1 MKLVA
6 LTMVVLVMLVSLMT
20 GGRLLDRSDAYVVG
34 GTYIIRSG
42 EDVTGNV
49 RALFAQVVVEKGARV
64 TGRVLALSSTLDLA
78 GGVGGEV
85 LAVGSDVTV
94 RQTATLGSAPRLVDM
109 MPYVFLFPQI
119 LRAGQG
125 VQ

>member
-6 LTMVVLVMLVSLMT
+6 LTMVVLVMLVSIMT
-20 GGRLLDRSDAYVVG
+20 GWRLLDRSDAYVVG
-34 GTYIIRSG
+34 GTYVIRSG

-64 TGRVLALSSTLDLA
+64 TGRVLALSSTVDLA

-94 RQTATLGSAPRLVDM
+94 RQTATLGSSPRLVDM
-109 MPYVFLFPQI
+109 IPYVFLFPQI
-119 LRAGQG
+119 LRAGQA